1 MALSNLNNP
10 FSPQPSQLE
19 LGDTVYTQV
28 QQVPQF
34 VTERSRHS
42 SAGSDGAQCQA
53 RSAPLSPYS
62 EGGGVG
68 VRQRHMSAG
77 HVPVTSSHTIHY
89 RPDNFELSLPAPQYS
104 PYTVLGTATNGELSH
119 HSSYRNTPIPQAEAE
134 QTDFSRL
141 INPVDDDLVEGVSA
155 VVAAEA
161 KSKDDD
167 LDLALDALRD
177 CDTDFIKF
185 DQENSV
191 SN

>member
-1 MALSNLNNP
+1 
-10 FSPQPSQLE
+10 
-19 LGDTVYTQV
+19 V
-28 QQVPQF
+28 QQAPQF

-53 RSAPLSPYS
+53 RDPAAHSLLTDLVCRSAPLSPYS
-62 EGGGVG
+62 EGGAVG

-89 RPDNFELSLPAPQYS
+89 RPDTFDTITAPQYS
-104 PYTVLGTATNGELSH
+104 PYTVLGPPANGDISH
-119 HSSYRNTPIPQAEAE
+119 HSSYRNTPNPQTDPD

-141 INPVDDDLVEGVSA
+141 INPVDDELVEGVSA
-155 VVAAEA
+155 VVAET
-161 KSKDDD
+161 KNKDDD